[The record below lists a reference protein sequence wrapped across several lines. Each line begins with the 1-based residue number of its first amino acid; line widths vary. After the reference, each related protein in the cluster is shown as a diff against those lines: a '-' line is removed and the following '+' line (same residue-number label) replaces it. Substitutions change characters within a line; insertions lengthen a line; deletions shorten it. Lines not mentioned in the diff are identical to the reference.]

1 MIVTAIRAWPG
12 KTETVDV
19 ELRSGA
25 TIADLRSEIQWSEVG
40 VAVFGQKCAE
50 SQVLE
55 DGDRVEFLRALTAD
69 PKDVRRRRA
78 ENNPLPRTFRMPK
91 KIRQQL
97 PADSEISGEA
107 EQD

>member
-12 KTETVDV
+12 QVETIEVDV
-19 ELRSGA
+19 SLGA
-25 TIADLRSEIQWSEVG
+25 TVADLRRTLDWPESG
-40 VAVFGQKCAE
+40 VAIFGHKCSE

-55 DGDRVEFLRALTAD
+55 EGDRVEFLRALTAD

-97 PADSEISGEA
+97 PADRDTSNGS
-107 EQD
+107 DD